1 MWVMGFAAMIDTIDQ
16 YIVRGVQ
23 KQLEL
28 KPPVGFG
35 VNDTDVA
42 LLFSAFILVNGV
54 VTLPAGFLGDHWN
67 RTKMMAVTIT
77 AWSVISAMG
86 GLVPTAFFGVLLF
99 LRASLGFG
107 QAVTDPSASSLIG
120 DYYGTEQRGRAFS
133 IQQCLTYVGLG
144 LGLAIGGTLGPLL
157 GGHGWR
163 IAFGVSILPGLA
175 IAYMCWRLPEPN
187 RGTADRAHVT
197 HATGMEMAAAVR
209 EPLFPDGFWIF
220 LVDMVRGLRTD
231 VVTILRIPTMRYA
244 LIGVSTILFTVT
256 AVATWMPTFYQ
267 NQLGFGETEA
277 NVYFAVLAI
286 GAGIPGTL
294 IGGRMADR
302 WANRFM
308 GARVVIPAVCI
319 ATSAVL
325 FMISFLPMPSP
336 IVFGV
341 QLLGFLAATASVP
354 PLRAGLTD
362 SVPAHLRGTGFGA
375 FNLASVVF
383 GAALAPIV
391 TAIVA
396 TQLPVKKHGVAV
408 MVNHHVL
415 GDYRTAFLIVMPIA
429 FVGTAFLL
437 QARKHIETDAAKIFE
452 AVVAAMAAEQAA
464 AAAHAAGHGHGHGH
478 DQVDGAIEAPT
489 GPDRHG
495 GGRRGREDDGGP

>member
-1 MWVMGFAAMIDTIDQ
+1 MAEVSAQGPGGAARARSLVVSAWPMWVMGFAAMIDNVDQ

-28 KPPVGFG
+28 PQPTGFG
-35 VNDTDVA
+35 IGDTQVA

-54 VTLPAGFLGDHWN
+54 VTLPAGYLGDHWN

-77 AWSVISAMG
+77 AWSLISALG

-99 LRASLGFG
+99 LRAALGFG

-120 DYYGTEQRGRAFS
+120 DFYGTEQRGRAFS

-144 LGLAIGGTLGPLL
+144 VGLAIGGTLGPLFHT
-157 GGHGWR
+157 HGWR
-163 IAFGVSILPGLA
+163 LAFVVSLVPGLA
-175 IAYMCWRLPEPN
+175 IAYMCWRLPEPK

-197 HATGMEMAAAVR
+197 HAVGMEVAAPSR
-209 EPLFPDGFWIF
+209 EPLFPDGFWHF
-220 LVDMVRGLRTD
+220 LVVMVRGLRAD
-231 VVTILRIPTMRYA
+231 VMTILRIPTMRYA

-267 NQLGFGETEA
+267 NQLGFGETKA

-302 WANRFM
+302 WATKFM
-308 GARVVIPAVCI
+308 GARVTIPAICI
-319 ATSAVL
+319 AVAAAL
-325 FMISFLPMPSP
+325 FMLSFIDLPDPAV
-336 IVFGV
+336 ITL
-341 QLLGFLAATASVP
+341 QLLGFLSATASVP

-396 TQLPVKKHGVAV
+396 TQLPVIK
-408 MVNHHVL
+408 
-415 GDYRTAFLIVMPIA
+415 
-429 FVGTAFLL
+429 
-437 QARKHIETDAAKIFE
+437 
-452 AVVAAMAAEQAA
+452 
-464 AAAHAAGHGHGHGH
+464 
-478 DQVDGAIEAPT
+478 DGQP
-489 GPDRHG
+489 
-495 GGRRGREDDGGP
+495 